1 MNQPEAICIHCGEPC
16 GKNPVLFEGNPFC
29 CEGCSTVYQIL
40 NQNSMGKYYTIMQTP
55 GIKINSELRDSKGKY
70 DFLDKEDIISK
81 VLEFQQGS
89 TSKVNLF
96 IPSIHCSSCIWLLE
110 NLNRLHDGIIFS
122 SVNFLRKEAS
132 IVFKHD
138 VISLRQ
144 LVELLAS
151 IHYVPELSI
160 DRIER
165 KDTNLNTRIL
175 VKKIGVAGFCFANIM
190 LLSLPEY
197 LTEGYKLE
205 RSFSITFSV
214 INFAL
219 SIPLMLY
226 SASDYLKSGF
236 KNLRHGVL
244 NIDLPISVGI
254 LALFF
259 QSCYD
264 ILTMAGPGYFDSLS
278 GFVFFLLIGKWYQEH
293 TYQALSFERNYKSYF
308 PVGVTRMAS
317 SGEESVLLKDIKIG
331 DKIRIRNQEIIPADG
346 ILVEGKANINYSF
359 VTGESKPVQREQGQQ
374 VFAGG
379 RQYGSAIVV
388 EIITEVEQSKLTRL
402 WNEGIAAV
410 KSGSRLET
418 LIDKVSHRFTLG
430 LLLIS
435 TLTLFFW
442 LWADKAI
449 ALRAFVSVLI
459 VACPCALAL
468 TLPFTFGNT
477 MRIFGSLGFFLKKS
491 TVVEELAKTDTIV
504 FDKTGT
510 ITRAEVHDI
519 NWNGV
524 HLTTNELA
532 LLGTATRN
540 STHPLSQAICQTIG
554 LDNTFQLDDF
564 KELASRGIIARVGS
578 TEIRIGSNEFVT
590 GQTTLASISSGSR
603 VYVSINNEFK
613 GYFSIGNS
621 YRAGIDQVIR
631 SLSANF
637 ELHMIS
643 GDNDS
648 EKERLKQ
655 WFSPDN
661 MHFDCSPNDKL
672 DYVKNL
678 KQQGKRVLM
687 IGDGLNDAGALAES
701 HVGISIADDVYMF
714 SPACDAILESNMF
727 KNLHTILKIAK
738 QNLFVVRISFIISLT
753 YNIIGLGFATQGML
767 SPVVAAILMPIS
779 SVSVVGFVTLATNYI
794 GKQLTK

>member
-16 GKNPVLFEGNPFC
+16 GKNPVIYNENPFC
-29 CEGCSTVYQIL
+29 CEGCSTVYQLL
-40 NQNSMGKYYTIMQTP
+40 NQNSLGKYYTIMQTP
-55 GIKINSELRDSKGKY
+55 GIKINSELRESKGKY
-70 DFLDKEDIISK
+70 DFLDKEDILSK
-81 VLEFQQGS
+81 LLEFRQGS
-89 TSKVNLF
+89 TSKVTLF

-110 NLNRLHDGIIFS
+110 NLNRLHEGIVFS

-132 IVFKHD
+132 IVFKHEA
-138 VISLRQ
+138 ITLRQ

-151 IHYVPELSI
+151 IHYVPELST

-165 KDTNLNTRIL
+165 KDVNLNTRKL
-175 VKKIGVAGFCFANIM
+175 VKKIGLAGFCFANIM

-219 SIPLMLY
+219 AIPLMFY

-264 ILTMAGPGYFDSLS
+264 IITMAGPGYFDSLA

-308 PVGVTRMAS
+308 PVGVTRIAANS
-317 SGEESVLLKDIKIG
+317 EESVLLKEIKVG

-346 ILVEGKANINYSF
+346 TLLEGKANINYSF
-359 VTGESKPVQREQGQQ
+359 VTGESKPVQREPGQQ

-379 RQYGSAIVV
+379 RQYGGAIVV

-402 WNEGIAAV
+402 WNEGISAV

-418 LIDKVSHRFTLG
+418 LIDKVSHRFTLA
-430 LLLIS
+430 LLVVS
-435 TLTLFFW
+435 TLTLIYW
-442 LWADKAI
+442 LWHDQSI

-491 TVVEELAKTDTIV
+491 TVVEELAKIDTIV

-510 ITRAEVHDI
+510 ITRADALDI
-519 NWNGV
+519 NWTGTKLNPDEYDLL
-524 HLTTNELA
+524 LTV
-532 LLGTATRN
+532 TRN
-540 STHPLSQAICQTIG
+540 STHPLSQAISRTIESEKT
-554 LDNTFQLDDF
+554 LQLDDF
-564 KELASRGIIARVGS
+564 KELASRGIIGRIGDNEIRVGS
-578 TEIRIGSNEFVT
+578 EEFITGDVAPQSNTGGSKVFVAINGVPKGHYTIGT
-590 GQTTLASISSGSR
+590 
-603 VYVSINNEFK
+603 
-613 GYFSIGNS
+613 S
-621 YRAGIDQVIR
+621 YRTGIDQVID
-631 SLSANF
+631 SLSNNF

-643 GDNDS
+643 GDNSS
-648 EKERLKQ
+648 EKDRLKK
-655 WFSPDN
+655 WFSPTN

-672 DYVKNL
+672 EYIKSL
-678 KQQGKRVLM
+678 KKQGKRVLM

-701 HVGISIADDVYMF
+701 NAGISIADDVYMF

-727 KNLHTILKIAK
+727 KNLHTILKIAQ
-738 QNLFVVRISFIISLT
+738 QNLKVVHISFIISLS
-753 YNIIGLGFATQGML
+753 YNIIGLGFATQGLL

-779 SVSVVGFVTLATNYI
+779 SVTVVGFVTLATNFI